1 MPATTTPT
9 PLKPQDYASHRRLN
23 PLHHFVATPLVL
35 AYLVF
40 TVVELVRG
48 PSVAAV
54 LHVVFALGVLA
65 LAVSTR
71 LMALT
76 VQDRVIRL
84 EMRLRLRE
92 VLPAPLAGRLH
103 ELSGRHLVA
112 LRFASDEELPGLVE
126 RVLDGDLASGDAIKR
141 EIRDWQP
148 DHLRA

>member
-1 MPATTTPT
+1 MTTTTTTT
-9 PLKPQDYASHRRLN
+9 PLKPQDYASHRRMN

-54 LHVVFALGVLA
+54 LHLVFALGVLA

-92 VLPAPLAGRLH
+92 VLMPPLAARIH
-103 ELSGRHLVA
+103 EIRPNHLVA
-112 LRFASDEELPGLVE
+112 LRFAADEELPGLVE
-126 RVLDGDLASGDAIKR
+126 RVLDGTLNSGDAIKR